1 MRQSVSRTQRHPLRS
16 VAVHIAAG
24 NEPLSAG
31 VRKTQR
37 HPSVFSTS
45 AHLVNLTPA
54 EVIAPATWQSL
65 APYLRALPG
74 PVVGFE
80 RPVNDP
86 RPGEWGFP
94 LPRWQRATALTI
106 DHPHASHVAPLVRAW
121 LDQPSLNA
129 LCDLQMHTWDIVD
142 GRSATPCVFLR
153 VDRRG
158 DWKSMVRG
166 YASALRNQGHVTA
179 DLTWNDVADR
189 LEETAATTPVGNVS
203 SIGIYLGRPH
213 CPIRLTVRASLRPH
227 SDHPA
232 WAHVDEVVAA
242 AKWNAHHVI
251 VAFAPGADPGD
262 TWHVPLLVDRRPRPS
277 EALAPLLAALVDR
290 GLATTNDAFVLAS
303 FDARCPLPLTVPT
316 LDGVPATATLWVAP
330 ERIKVVVDP
339 TGWRSAKVDFLA
351 RVIWRSMTGRV
362 LVDH

>member
-1 MRQSVSRTQRHPLRS
+1 MSVTRARVNPELTVGDLWP
-16 VAVHIAAG
+16 
-24 NEPLSAG
+24 
-31 VRKTQR
+31 
-37 HPSVFSTS
+37 
-45 AHLVNLTPA
+45 HLVNLTPA
-54 EVIAPATWQSL
+54 EVIEPATWQSL
-65 APYLRALPG
+65 APLVPAIPG

-86 RPGEWGFP
+86 RPGEFGFP
-94 LPRWQRATALTI
+94 LPRWQRAHALAI

-121 LDQPSLNA
+121 MVQPGLDA

-153 VDRRG
+153 VDPRG
-158 DWKSMVRG
+158 DWKTMVRG

-179 DLTWNDVADR
+179 DLTWSDVADR
-189 LEETAATTPVGNVS
+189 LEEAAATTPVRDVS
-203 SIGIYLGRPH
+203 SIGVYLGRPN
-213 CPIRLTVRASLRPH
+213 CPIRLTVRAGLRPF

-232 WAHVDEVVAA
+232 WVHVDEVVAA
-242 AKWNAHHVI
+242 AKWMPERVI

-262 TWHVPLLVDRRPRPS
+262 TWHVPLLVDRRPRPA
-277 EALAPLLAALVDR
+277 EVLAPLLDALVDR
-290 GLATTNDAFVLAS
+290 GLATTNDASVLAA
-303 FDARCPLPLTVPT
+303 FDARCPLPLTAAT

-339 TGWRSAKVDFLA
+339 TGWCSAKVDFLA
-351 RVIWRSMTGRV
+351 RVIWRSVYGQV

>member
-1 MRQSVSRTQRHPLRS
+1 MSVTRARVNPELTVGDLWP
-16 VAVHIAAG
+16 
-24 NEPLSAG
+24 
-31 VRKTQR
+31 
-37 HPSVFSTS
+37 
-45 AHLVNLTPA
+45 HLVDLIPS

-65 APYLRALPG
+65 APLVRALPG

-80 RPVNDP
+80 RPVNDS

-94 LPRWQRATALTI
+94 LPRWQRTTALAI

-121 LDQPSLNA
+121 MDHPGLDA

-158 DWKSMVRG
+158 DWKSMARG

-179 DLTWNDVADR
+179 DLTWSDVADR
-189 LEETAATTPVGNVS
+189 LEETAATTPVRNVS
-203 SIGIYLGRPH
+203 SMGIYLGRPN
-213 CPIRLTVRASLRPH
+213 CPVRLTVRASLRPY

-242 AKWNAHHVI
+242 AKWKPERVI

-262 TWHVPLLVDRRPRPS
+262 TWHVPLLVDRRPRPA
-277 EALAPLLAALVDR
+277 EALAPLLAALVER
-290 GLATTNDAFVLAS
+290 GLATTNDASVLAALDVRRS
-303 FDARCPLPLTVPT
+303 LPLTVPT
-316 LDGVPATATLWVAP
+316 LDGMPAAVILWVAP

-339 TGWRSAKVDFLA
+339 TGWRSAKVDLLA
-351 RVIWRSMTGRV
+351 RVIWRSVSGQV

>member
-1 MRQSVSRTQRHPLRS
+1 MSVTRTRVNPELTVS
-16 VAVHIAAG
+16 DLW
-24 NEPLSAG
+24 PY
-31 VRKTQR
+31 
-37 HPSVFSTS
+37 
-45 AHLVNLTPA
+45 LVNLTPS

-121 LDQPSLNA
+121 LDQPSPDA

-251 VAFAPGADPGD
+251 VAFAPGAEPGD

>member
-1 MRQSVSRTQRHPLRS
+1 MSGTRARVNP
-16 VAVHIAAG
+16 
-24 NEPLSAG
+24 EPTVGDLW
-31 VRKTQR
+31 
-37 HPSVFSTS
+37 PP
-45 AHLVNLTPA
+45 LVNLTPS

-65 APYLRALPG
+65 APLVRSIPG

-94 LPRWQRATALTI
+94 LPRWQRVNALAI

-121 LDQPSLNA
+121 MNHPGLDA

-166 YASALRNQGHVTA
+166 YASALRTQGNVTA
-179 DLTWNDVADR
+179 DLTWSDVADR
-189 LEETAATTPVGNVS
+189 LEETASTTPIRHVS
-203 SIGIYLGRPH
+203 SIGVYLGRPN
-213 CPIRLTVRASLRPH
+213 CPIRLTVHASLRPH
-227 SDHPA
+227 SDHPT

-242 AKWNAHHVI
+242 AEWKPEQVI

-277 EALAPLLAALVDR
+277 EALASLLAALVDR
-290 GLATTNDAFVLAS
+290 GLATTNDALVLAS
-303 FDARCPLPLTVPT
+303 FDLRCPLPLTFPT

-330 ERIKVVVDP
+330 ERIKVVVDS

>member
-1 MRQSVSRTQRHPLRS
+1 M
-16 VAVHIAAG
+16 
-24 NEPLSAG
+24 SATRARVNPELTVG
-31 VRKTQR
+31 DLW
-37 HPSVFSTS
+37 P
-45 AHLVNLTPA
+45 HLVNLTPS
-54 EVIAPATWQSL
+54 EVIAPSTWQSL
-65 APYLRALPG
+65 APLVKALPG

-94 LPRWQRATALTI
+94 LPRWQRATALAI

-121 LDQPSLNA
+121 MNHPGLDA

-142 GRSATPCVFLR
+142 GKSATPCVFLR

-166 YASALRNQGHVTA
+166 YASALRNQGNVTS
-179 DLTWNDVADR
+179 DLAWNDVADR
-189 LEETAATTPVGNVS
+189 LEETAATTSIRDVS
-203 SIGIYLGRPH
+203 SIGIYLGRPN
-213 CPIRLTVRASLRPH
+213 CPVRLTVHAILRPH

-232 WAHVDEVVAA
+232 WEHVDEVVAA
-242 AKWNAHHVI
+242 AKWKPEHVI
-251 VAFAPGADPGD
+251 VAFAPGADPGG
-262 TWHVPLLVDRRPRPS
+262 TWHVPLLVDRLPRPC

-290 GLATTNDAFVLAS
+290 GLATSNDALVLSS
-303 FDARCPLPLTVPT
+303 FDERRPLQLSDST
-316 LDGVPATATLWVAP
+316 LDGVPAAVTLWVAP
-330 ERIKVVVDP
+330 ERIKVVVDS

>member
-1 MRQSVSRTQRHPLRS
+1 MSGTRARVDPELTVGDLWP
-16 VAVHIAAG
+16 
-24 NEPLSAG
+24 
-31 VRKTQR
+31 
-37 HPSVFSTS
+37 
-45 AHLVNLTPA
+45 HLVNLTPS

-65 APYLRALPG
+65 APLVRALPG

-80 RPVNDP
+80 RPVNDS

-94 LPRWQRATALTI
+94 LPRWQRTAALAI

-121 LDQPSLNA
+121 MDHPGLDA
-129 LCDLQMHTWDIVD
+129 LCDLQMHTWDILN
-142 GRSATPCVFLR
+142 GISATPCVFLR
-153 VDRRG
+153 VDPCG

-166 YASALRNQGHVTA
+166 YASALRNQGHVTS
-179 DLTWNDVADR
+179 DLTWSDVADR
-189 LEETAATTPVGNVS
+189 LEETAATTPIRHVS
-203 SIGIYLGRPH
+203 SIGVYLGRPN
-213 CPIRLTVRASLRPH
+213 CPIRLTVHASLRPH
-227 SDHPA
+227 SDHPT

-242 AKWNAHHVI
+242 AEWKPEQVI

-277 EALAPLLAALVDR
+277 EALASLLAALVDR
-290 GLATTNDAFVLAS
+290 GFATTNDALVLAS
-303 FDARCPLPLTVPT
+303 FDVRCPLPLTFPT